1 MARSQIT
8 RYFNSPYLQVN
19 DQDNEWFLFPSGT
32 DRNEII
38 DTLESYFEFRGW
50 DRVRRYEVIGDV
62 LNSNSFHEVCD
73 TALDTAICTNTCF
86 GAIEVDL

>member
-1 MARSQIT
+1 MRSQIT
-8 RYFNSPYLQVN
+8 RYFNSPYLQI
-19 DQDNEWFLFPSGT
+19 DDDKEWFLFPSGT

-38 DTLESYFEFRGW
+38 DTLEAYFEFRGW

-62 LNSNSFHEVCD
+62 LISNSFHEVSD
-73 TALDTAICTNTCF
+73 TALDTAIYTNVSF